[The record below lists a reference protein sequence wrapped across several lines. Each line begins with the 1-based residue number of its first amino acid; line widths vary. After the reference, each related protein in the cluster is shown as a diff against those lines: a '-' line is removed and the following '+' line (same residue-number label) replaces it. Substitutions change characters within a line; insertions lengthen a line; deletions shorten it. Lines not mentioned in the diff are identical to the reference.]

1 MLTLGSPF
9 VVAIA
14 WTRLYLGVHF
24 PSDILAGWM
33 VAIAWAI
40 GVSVVLKPHLF
51 KPSSVSEE
59 KLTVKEKEEARMEQ
73 QI

>member
-1 MLTLGSPF
+1 
-9 VVAIA
+9 
-14 WTRLYLGVHF
+14 
-24 PSDILAGWM
+24 M

-40 GVSVVLKPHLF
+40 GVSVVFKPHLF